1 MCELTEVM
9 RQKRHQKI
17 IEILNKIMTG
27 KAINFDLD
35 LLAKRKTNIE
45 KVKIHTTLLYA
56 ENAPKDT
63 DNSTNLAKI
72 TYSLL
77 EIKVI
82 DKFPADIPGHN

>member
-9 RQKRHQKI
+9 RQKGHQNI
-17 IEILNKIMTG
+17 IEILNKIKTG

-45 KVKIHTTLLYA
+45 KVKIYTTLLYA

-63 DNSTNLAKI
+63 DNSTNPAKI

-77 EIKVI
+77 EIRVI
-82 DKFPADIPGHN
+82 DKFPADISGHN

>member
-17 IEILNKIMTG
+17 IEILNKIITG

-35 LLAKRKTNIE
+35 LIAKRKTNIE

-56 ENAPKDT
+56 ENPPKDT